1 VTKIEVSID
10 PSGLPHKK
18 YSKVKNLDRVLP
30 RTQII
35 ERIQGRT
42 NLPTDF
48 GLWVDVLKSVDQRGI
63 FGTQLFSQFVH
74 FLKQRIEFLGV
85 SRLISLLH
93 LVTELGHL
101 AIDSGLSLVAADY
114 FENLLRVRLGHLRRG
129 RLLSLRTYWRGGDHQ
144 NGNNQPQ
151 VKPPAMR
158 MPNPKKSHKIRIRLR
173 LRQHGGGRHVEH
185 AFCVYVRVCC
195 RSKLRRYS
203 S

>member
-1 VTKIEVSID
+1 MAKKQSDADMLRREPVAKTEDIPQFLKGTPNADEAGFLRTFTATQKIF
-10 PSGLPHKK
+10 H
-18 YSKVKNLDRVLP
+18 RALP

-63 FGTQLFSQFVH
+63 FSTQLFSQFVH

-85 SRLISLLH
+85 TRLISLLH

-101 AIDSGLSLVAADY
+101 AIDSGLGLVAADY

-151 VKPPAMR
+151 VHVKPPAMR
-158 MPNPKKSHKIRIRLR
+158 MPNPKKVTK
-173 LRQHGGGRHVEH
+173 
-185 AFCVYVRVCC
+185 
-195 RSKLRRYS
+195 
-203 S
+203 

>member
-1 VTKIEVSID
+1 MAGPLTKNPD
-10 PSGLPHKK
+10 RALP
-18 YSKVKNLDRVLP
+18 P
-30 RTQII
+30 TQII

-42 NLPTDF
+42 NRLTDF
-48 GLWVDVLKSVDQRGI
+48 GLWVDVLKAVDQRGI

-101 AIDSGLSLVAADY
+101 AIDSGLGLVAADY
-114 FENLLRVRLGHLRRG
+114 SKDLLRVRLGHRRRS

-151 VKPPAMR
+151 VHVKPPAMK
-158 MPNPKKSHKIRIRLR
+158 MPNPKKVTKIKKAYPLVVVTVVDTEKHTTEIIN
-173 LRQHGGGRHVEH
+173 
-185 AFCVYVRVCC
+185 A
-195 RSKLRRYS
+195 
-203 S
+203 